1 MLTLQLRKFNDLY
14 SSYGLGAVKNLHLML
29 QLLLIGRTT
38 NLWKLKDYVG
48 LVLGNDQVQ
57 PDSHY
62 KRLIRFFDEMSSDE
76 AFLLDIQR
84 RVLRVLCR
92 LRFTHLLLDGTSWK
106 RGGQKYHYMV
116 LSVLACGVA
125 IPIYWKQLGKI
136 GASNQAERQEL
147 IRKALSLFDLRG
159 MTLLADREY
168 IGQEWFNYLK
178 STGINFVIR
187 LRFADYYEAVD
198 AAAGK
203 SYQQMYDECK
213 LRGKF
218 VRKQFHLAGQPWFI
232 SMRPNPK
239 ATPGEEVLIFLTQI
253 RPVCKTIDQY
263 VKRWRIEC
271 LFRHLKTNGFHL
283 EDLNLKP
290 PPKSNLMMALLCLAY
305 ALSIRAAWNKQLV
318 IRRIQYRNQT
328 VFPAQSIF
336 RHGLAFLTAK
346 CRSLYRFVSFIISLG
361 IPQNHVILKNV
372 Q

>member
-1 MLTLQLRKFNDLY
+1 MLTLQLHKFSDLY
-14 SSYGLGAVKNLHLML
+14 ASFGLGAVKNLHLML
-29 QLLLIGRTT
+29 QLLVIGRTA

-48 LVLGNDQVQ
+48 LVLGNEQVLS
-57 PDSHY
+57 DSHY
-62 KRLIRFFDEMSSDE
+62 RRLVRFFDEMSGNE
-76 AFLLDIQR
+76 AFLLGIQR
-84 RVLRVLCR
+84 RVLRVLSR

-116 LSVLACGVA
+116 LSVLAGGVA

-147 IRKALSLFDLRG
+147 LKQALDLFDLRG

-168 IGQEWFNYLK
+168 IGQHWFNYLK
-178 STGINFVIR
+178 SKGINFVIR
-187 LRFADYYEAVD
+187 LRFADYYQAVD
-198 AAAGK
+198 AAPGK
-203 SYQQMYDECK
+203 TYQQMYDKC
-213 LRGKF
+213 RTQGKF
-218 VRKQFHLAGQPWFI
+218 VRKHFQLAGKSYFI

-253 RPVCKTIDQY
+253 RPVRKTIDQY

-271 LFRHLKTNGFHL
+271 LFRHLKTNGFRL

-305 ALSIRAAWNKQLV
+305 ALSIRVAWAGQSA
-318 IRRIQYRNQT
+318 IRLIHYANQS
-328 VFPAQSIF
+328 VFPAQSVF
-336 RHGLAFLTAK
+336 RQGLAILTAK
-346 CRSLYRFVSFIISLG
+346 CTSLYRFVVFLISLG
-361 IPQNHVILKNV
+361 VAQNHVILKNV